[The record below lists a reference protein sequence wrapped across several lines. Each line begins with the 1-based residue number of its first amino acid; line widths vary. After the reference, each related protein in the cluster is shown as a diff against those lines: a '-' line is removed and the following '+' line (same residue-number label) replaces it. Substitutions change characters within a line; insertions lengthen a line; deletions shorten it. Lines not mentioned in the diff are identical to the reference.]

1 LYTVSVINVAGCSAT
16 SSVNIIIDNLP
27 VAPVLAIPLAA
38 CASTT
43 LNAGLYPEGTSF
55 TWTST
60 ISNTVLGNGQT
71 VTITQTD
78 SVTVTL
84 TNSCGTSTSNSV
96 PVEILLVP
104 TVDLGPAQS
113 SCVTPITLDAGI
125 QDAGSTYAW
134 FNGSS
139 PIANETNQT
148 YLATVTGNYT
158 ATVTNVAGCSTS
170 SSVQVTIEK
179 NSDEGD
185 FVYHIKNVDK
195 NGFEIV
201 FNAVQGQS
209 STAGTK
215 IGTVKVHYFAMAGS
229 N

>member
-1 LYTVSVINVAGCSAT
+1 MADFNLTFDDNAPIDATKLRQLVSYLNEVNTRALQIPDTQGLVNSTLSAKMTSGTQNVTPGDVALKKPVFK
-16 SSVNIIIDNLP
+16 SVQFSPAL
-27 VAPVLAIPLAA
+27 
-38 CASTT
+38 
-43 LNAGLYPEGTSF
+43 
-55 TWTST
+55 
-60 ISNTVLGNGQT
+60 
-71 VTITQTD
+71 
-78 SVTVTL
+78 
-84 TNSCGTSTSNSV
+84 TSN
-96 PVEILLVP
+96 P
-104 TVDLGPAQS
+104 
-113 SCVTPITLDAGI
+113 
-125 QDAGSTYAW
+125 
-134 FNGSS
+134 
-139 PIANETNQT
+139 
-148 YLATVTGNYT
+148 
-158 ATVTNVAGCSTS
+158 